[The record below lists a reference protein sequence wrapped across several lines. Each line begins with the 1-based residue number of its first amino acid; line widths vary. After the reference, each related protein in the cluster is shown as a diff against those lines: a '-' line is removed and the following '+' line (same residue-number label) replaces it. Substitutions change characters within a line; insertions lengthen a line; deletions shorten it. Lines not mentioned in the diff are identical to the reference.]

1 MIRIELIRAW
11 HGRHEA
17 TSVELAPGAC
27 VGDALS
33 AAGWSLDAEFVGLA
47 VFGEA
52 ATQSTLLNAGDRIE
66 LLRRLQV
73 DPKQAR
79 RLRAGRAKASA

>member
-1 MIRIELIRAW
+1 MIRIELVRAW
-11 HGRHEA
+11 PRHHESTCVA
-17 TSVELAPGAC
+17 LMPGAC
-27 VGDALS
+27 VGDALA
-33 AAGWSLDAEFVGLA
+33 AAGWKLDAEFVGMA

-52 ATQSTLLNAGDRIE
+52 ATHATPLHAGDRIE

-79 RLRAGRAKASA
+79 RVRAGRANLKA